1 MMQEGTYVAG
11 QVERALHADP
21 RTHQFAIRVEVN
33 DDDVVLHGQV
43 GSEERRRLVTQVA
56 EGRAP
61 GLSVRNEVSVR
72 KLAPPPA

>member
-21 RTHQFAIRVEVN
+21 RTHQLAIRVEVN

-43 GSEERRRLVTQVA
+43 ASEERRRLVTQVA
-56 EGRAP
+56 EGQAP
-61 GLSVRNEVSVR
+61 GLTVRNAVSVTTP
-72 KLAPPPA
+72 PPPA